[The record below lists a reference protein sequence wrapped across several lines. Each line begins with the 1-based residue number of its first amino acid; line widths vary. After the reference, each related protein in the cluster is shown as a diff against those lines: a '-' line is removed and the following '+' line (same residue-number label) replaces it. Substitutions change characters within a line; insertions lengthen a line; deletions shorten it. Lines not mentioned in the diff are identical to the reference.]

1 MRLLADIGGTHARF
15 ALQAAAGA
23 PLTQVRTLVVAA
35 YPSFQAALHD
45 YLASAGQPALSE
57 GAMGIASPVTGDT
70 VAMTNA
76 PWAFSIATV
85 QADLGLARL
94 MVANDFTA
102 LALGL
107 PSLAAHEVHRLA
119 GSGSGPHPAQGVCA
133 LIGPG
138 TGLGVSGLLPQGAG
152 GWRALSGLGGHVTLA
167 ATTAREWAVVQWLT
181 ARFGHASAERALSGQ
196 GLENL
201 HCALAELD
209 GEAAASAL
217 GAADILASDAAR
229 CREARALFCAWLG
242 QAAGDLMLTL
252 GAVGGIYVGGGIVPR
267 MLAEFECSTFLARM
281 QNKGRFSD
289 YVAAAPVWVVTAAE
303 SPALLGA
310 ARLLDQPSTGSAGV
324 SSSS

>member
-35 YPSFQAALHD
+35 YPSFQTALHD
-45 YLASAGQPALSE
+45 YLTSAGQPVLQQA
-57 GAMGIASPVTGDT
+57 AIGIACPVTGDV

-76 PWAFSIATV
+76 PWTFSIAAMR
-85 QADLGLARL
+85 ADLGLERL
-94 MVANDFTA
+94 VATNDFTA

-119 GSGSGPHPAQGVCA
+119 GSGNGPHPAHAVCA

-138 TGLGVSGLLPQGAG
+138 TGLGVSGLVPQGAQ

-167 ATTAREWAVVQWLT
+167 ATTPREWAVAQWLT
-181 ARFGHASAERALSGQ
+181 ARFGHASAERVLSGQ

-201 HCALAELD
+201 HRALAELD
-209 GEAAASAL
+209 GEPATPAPSAAEV
-217 GAADILASDAAR
+217 LAGDTAR

-242 QAAGDLMLTL
+242 QVAGDLMLTL
-252 GAVGGIYVGGGIVPR
+252 GAVGGVYVGGGIVPR
-267 MLAEFECSTFLARM
+267 MLAELEQSTFLARL

-289 YVAAAPVWVVTAAE
+289 YVAAAPVWVVTAAA

-310 ARLLDQPSTGSAGV
+310 ARMLDQPSTGFAGV

>member
-15 ALQAAAGA
+15 ALQAGPGA
-23 PLTQVRTLVVAA
+23 PLAQVRTLAVGSHATL
-35 YPSFQAALHD
+35 QAAVHH
-45 YLASAGQPALSE
+45 YLAGAGQPALGE
-57 GAMGIASPVTGDT
+57 AAIGIASPVTGDT

-76 PWAFSIATV
+76 PWAFSIAAL
-85 QADLGLARL
+85 QAELGLARL
-94 MVANDFTA
+94 VVANDFTA

-107 PSLAAHEVHRLA
+107 PSLGAHEVHRLA
-119 GSGSGPHPAQGVCA
+119 GSGSGPHPARSVCA

-138 TGLGVSGLLPQGAG
+138 TGLGVSGLVPQGVA
-152 GWRALSGLGGHVTLA
+152 GWRALAGLGGHVTLA

-181 ARFGHASAERALSGQ
+181 VRFGHASAERALSGQ
-196 GLENL
+196 GLANL
-201 HCALAELD
+201 HQALAELD
-209 GEAAASAL
+209 GD
-217 GAADILASDAAR
+217 GAAPALSAAEVLAGDTTR

-242 QAAGDLMLTL
+242 QVAGDLMLTL
-252 GAVGGIYVGGGIVPR
+252 GAVGGVYVGGGIVPR
-267 MLAEFECSTFLARM
+267 MLAEFEDSTFLARM
-281 QNKGRFSD
+281 HHKGRFSA